1 LIQNVP
7 KKTETRKVML
17 GQWNSL
23 EKARLPLAWGHFIAL
38 TARSSLKK
46 TLQDHEMSIAAI
58 QKGLLSLR

>member
-1 LIQNVP
+1 
-7 KKTETRKVML
+7 ML